1 MAPSEIVIHAR
12 YAVDGTCLEI
22 GERPAAISPQQW
34 YAFLY
39 EKVGQTA
46 QPLAGGRL
54 IFRVPAAEL
63 ANLQAAAAAA

>member
-12 YAVDGTCLEI
+12 YAPDGTCQEI
-22 GERPAAISPQQW
+22 GERPASLSAQQW

-46 QPLAGGRL
+46 QPLAGGRI
-54 IFRVPAAEL
+54 IFRVPATEL
-63 ANLQAAAAAA
+63 AGLQAAAAA